1 MELSVIKRDGTR
13 TAFNPMKIEQAICK
27 AVKSTTG
34 TEHPEL
40 TLAVTHDVCKKIYAR
55 DTNTISVED
64 IQDLVENQLI
74 EYNEAAIAKKYI
86 LYRQKRSEIRE
97 MNSSIF
103 QAISQYIAVT
113 PTALD
118 DDKRENANINA
129 DSTSGAMLKIGST
142 ANKTYSLCK
151 LISPKYAQ
159 MHREGKL
166 HIHDLDYLNLTINCL
181 YLPADQLLKNG
192 FGTGH
197 GSLRP
202 PTTIGTAA
210 TQIAIMIQSDQNDC
224 FNK

>member
-1 MELSVIKRDGTR
+1 MELSVIKRDGTK
-13 TAFNPMKIEQAICK
+13 TSFNPMKIEQAIAK

-40 TLAVTHDVCKKIYAR
+40 TANVTRDVCKKIYAQ
-55 DTNTISVED
+55 DKNQISVEE
-64 IQDLVENQLI
+64 IQDLVESQLI
-74 EYNEAAIAKKYI
+74 AHNEAAIAKKYI

-129 DSTSGAMLKIGST
+129 ESTSGAMLKIGSA
-142 ANKTYSLCK
+142 ANKTYNLAK

-159 MHREGKL
+159 MHREGKI
-166 HIHDLDYLNLTINCL
+166 HIH
-181 YLPADQLLKNG
+181 K
-192 FGTGH
+192 
-197 GSLRP
+197 
-202 PTTIGTAA
+202 
-210 TQIAIMIQSDQNDC
+210 
-224 FNK
+224 